1 MLATERGRY
10 VMADARVLYEDAIE
24 MLEEGRLRNAADK
37 AWGAT
42 KRATDALILE
52 RTGEETSRTTQTSS
66 GIRALGRQNNEL
78 RSLHTRY
85 LARVTELHG
94 DCFYDGHCEPEDY
107 FEGLIRDTADY
118 IRDAEALAGEGA

>member
-10 VMADARVLYEDAIE
+10 IMSDAWVLFEDALE
-24 MLEEGRLRNAADK
+24 MLEQGRIRNAADK

-52 RTGEETSRTTQTSS
+52 RTGEEPERNTQTSS
-66 GIRALGRQNNEL
+66 GIRALGRQSDAL

-85 LARVTELHG
+85 IARVSELHG
-94 DCFYDGHCEPEDY
+94 DCFYDGHCEPRDY
-107 FEGLIRDTADY
+107 FEEMIRETAGY
-118 IRDAEALAGEGA
+118 IRDAEVLASNLP